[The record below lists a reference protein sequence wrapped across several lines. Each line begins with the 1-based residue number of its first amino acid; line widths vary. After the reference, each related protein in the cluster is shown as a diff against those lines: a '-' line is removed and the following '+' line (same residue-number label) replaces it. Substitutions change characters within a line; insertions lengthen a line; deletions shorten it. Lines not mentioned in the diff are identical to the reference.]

1 MVEITD
7 EANRNLMAELGVDD
21 IVISSNVVS
30 AQLAQI
36 SLQEVLGPI
45 YRELLSA
52 GGVEISLRPAS
63 SYLELGRDYHFN
75 EITYAAQQKMEIAL
89 GLFLSRNN
97 GEIILNP
104 ARDKTW
110 SFGESDQIVVLA
122 QQIY

>member
-1 MVEITD
+1 MLRLWDRRKYEKVHTHIVVEITD

-45 YRELLSA
+45 Y
-52 GGVEISLRPAS
+52 
-63 SYLELGRDYHFN
+63 LELGRDYHFN

-89 GLFLSRNN
+89 GLFLSRNT
-97 GEIILNP
+97 GEVILNP

-110 SFGESDQIVVLA
+110 SFGEDDQLVVLA